1 MEKNKSEL
9 IEFVNNNVVLT
20 DTFVKNVLTD
30 LGISP
35 EEEYEIAY
43 GEDEAEEAFD
53 NDWYID
59 PDILFENL
67 IYKGYITSIDEINEF
82 ISRYDS

>member
-20 DTFVKNVLTD
+20 DTFVKNVLYD
-30 LGISP
+30 LGISSY
-35 EEEYEIAY
+35 EECEIVF
-43 GEDEAEEAFD
+43 GEDDAEEAYD

-59 PDILFENL
+59 NDTLFEKL
-67 IYKGYITSIDEINEF
+67 IYKNYITSIDEINEF

>member
-1 MEKNKSEL
+1 METKSEL

-20 DTFVKNVLTD
+20 DTFVRNVLTD

-35 EEEYEIAY
+35 EEEYEIVF
-43 GEDEAEEAFD
+43 GEDDAEEAFD

-59 PDILFENL
+59 NDTLFENL
-67 IYKGYITSIDEINEF
+67 IYEDYITSIDEINEF

>member
-1 MEKNKSEL
+1 MEENKSEL
-9 IEFVNNNVVLT
+9 IEFANNNVVLT
-20 DTFVKNVLTD
+20 DTFVRNVLID
-30 LGISP
+30 LGISS
-35 EEEYEIAY
+35 EEEYEIAF
-43 GEDEAEEAFD
+43 GEDDAEEAFD

-59 PDILFENL
+59 NDTLFENL